1 VNSFGKKTSLRR
13 RKNLALEEEKREKLS
28 PPLLEGEDA
37 RRTFSLKWQ
46 DRACFFKFSYQNHTN
61 KHK

>member
-28 PPLLEGEDA
+28 PPLLE
-37 RRTFSLKWQ
+37 
-46 DRACFFKFSYQNHTN
+46 
-61 KHK
+61 